1 MRKTICFL
9 ADNWVG
15 VVICMVIALFIFWAF
30 GFMSNALFNTKFEL
44 SSCWA
49 GVAAISTAGVV
60 SLGKY
65 WTDSKHNSPASEM
78 PNRGEHKNDI

>member
-1 MRKTICFL
+1 MMRKIICFL

-15 VVICMVIALFIFWAF
+15 VVISMVLALFVFWAF
-30 GFMSNALFNTKFEL
+30 GFMSNALFSTKFEL

-65 WTDSKHNSPASEM
+65 WTDSKHNSPVSEM
-78 PNRGEHKNDI
+78 PNRGDKNDI